1 MLQIK
6 NLSKSYG
13 AKKAVSN
20 LSFVVEDGDIMG
32 FIGKNGAG
40 KTTTLKACLGI
51 IGIDEGEILLDGTSV
66 LKEPMACKRKMAYVP
81 DNPQLDEY
89 MTGLQYLNF
98 ICDIYEVPSKMRKQN
113 FEKLASAFQMGPH
126 LNNLISSYSHG
137 MKQKL
142 ALIAAFS
149 HTPKLLILDEPF
161 VGLDP
166 EAFVILKEQMKE
178 LCASGNSVLFSSHIL
193 DVVEKVCNKVSV
205 IKHGQLLNGDYLL
218 IGIYFGGVFLIG
230 VTLLYGLIKI
240 FRNWYSNDAIQGSKS
255 QPVDWNKQTTK
266 QHSPVS
272 ALLERERTRYFSL
285 PVYLTNTACGLL
297 FAAVFVLLV
306 VLMSDKITPYIYQ
319 LAEYFQVPF
328 ADYDVLFIY
337 AFSIL
342 TTISCTTYVSIS
354 IEGKQIEILKS
365 LPIAAKCLF
374 RVKLLHHLSMSV
386 PTIFVLNTI
395 MALYLQWSFPKAMLG
410 YAFPLLC
417 SVLIGMIGYILN
429 LIFPNFEW
437 ENVTHI
443 IKQSLPAILTALI
456 GVVVTCGTAYLLLR
470 FFPSALFMGSWL
482 ACAIILLLLLTMVA
496 WVDKKGQHLY
506 QEL

>member
-149 HTPKLLILDEPF
+149 HTPKLLILDSH
-161 VGLDP
+161 DP
-166 EAFVILKEQMKE
+166 
-178 LCASGNSVLFSSHIL
+178 
-193 DVVEKVCNKVSV
+193 
-205 IKHGQLLNGDYLL
+205 NGIACIPDL
-218 IGIYFGGVFLIG
+218 
-230 VTLLYGLIKI
+230 
-240 FRNWYSNDAIQGSKS
+240 
-255 QPVDWNKQTTK
+255 
-266 QHSPVS
+266 
-272 ALLERERTRYFSL
+272 LLE
-285 PVYLTNTACGLL
+285 NHL
-297 FAAVFVLLV
+297 F
-306 VLMSDKITPYIYQ
+306 Y
-319 LAEYFQVPF
+319 
-328 ADYDVLFIY
+328 
-337 AFSIL
+337 
-342 TTISCTTYVSIS
+342 C
-354 IEGKQIEILKS
+354 
-365 LPIAAKCLF
+365 
-374 RVKLLHHLSMSV
+374 
-386 PTIFVLNTI
+386 
-395 MALYLQWSFPKAMLG
+395 
-410 YAFPLLC
+410 
-417 SVLIGMIGYILN
+417 
-429 LIFPNFEW
+429 
-437 ENVTHI
+437 
-443 IKQSLPAILTALI
+443 
-456 GVVVTCGTAYLLLR
+456 VVVGGSSDRTCCSYGSDLR
-470 FFPSALFMGSWL
+470 DP
-482 ACAIILLLLLTMVA
+482 
-496 WVDKKGQHLY
+496 
-506 QEL
+506 

>member
-126 LNNLISSYSHG
+126 LNNLISS
-137 MKQKL
+137 
-142 ALIAAFS
+142 
-149 HTPKLLILDEPF
+149 KLLILDEPF

-205 IKHGQLLNGDYLL
+205 IKHGQLLYSGRTTEIVGTKGLEEVFMEMNGDE
-218 IGIYFGGVFLIG
+218 IS
-230 VTLLYGLIKI
+230 VT
-240 FRNWYSNDAIQGSKS
+240 
-255 QPVDWNKQTTK
+255 PTK
-266 QHSPVS
+266 
-272 ALLERERTRYFSL
+272 E
-285 PVYLTNTACGLL
+285 
-297 FAAVFVLLV
+297 
-306 VLMSDKITPYIYQ
+306 
-319 LAEYFQVPF
+319 
-328 ADYDVLFIY
+328 
-337 AFSIL
+337 
-342 TTISCTTYVSIS
+342 
-354 IEGKQIEILKS
+354 
-365 LPIAAKCLF
+365 
-374 RVKLLHHLSMSV
+374 
-386 PTIFVLNTI
+386 
-395 MALYLQWSFPKAMLG
+395 
-410 YAFPLLC
+410 
-417 SVLIGMIGYILN
+417 
-429 LIFPNFEW
+429 
-437 ENVTHI
+437 
-443 IKQSLPAILTALI
+443 
-456 GVVVTCGTAYLLLR
+456 
-470 FFPSALFMGSWL
+470 
-482 ACAIILLLLLTMVA
+482 
-496 WVDKKGQHLY
+496 
-506 QEL
+506 

>member
-66 LKEPMACKRKMAYVP
+66 LKEQLACKQKMAYVP

-89 MTGLQYLNF
+89 MTGLQYINF

-113 FEKLASAFQMGPH
+113 FEKLALAFQMGPH

-166 EAFVILKEQMKE
+166 EAFVILKEQIKE
-178 LCASGNSVLFSSHIL
+178 LCASGNSVLFSSH
-193 DVVEKVCNKVSV
+193 
-205 IKHGQLLNGDYLL
+205 
-218 IGIYFGGVFLIG
+218 
-230 VTLLYGLIKI
+230 
-240 FRNWYSNDAIQGSKS
+240 
-255 QPVDWNKQTTK
+255 
-266 QHSPVS
+266 
-272 ALLERERTRYFSL
+272 
-285 PVYLTNTACGLL
+285 
-297 FAAVFVLLV
+297 
-306 VLMSDKITPYIYQ
+306 
-319 LAEYFQVPF
+319 
-328 ADYDVLFIY
+328 
-337 AFSIL
+337 
-342 TTISCTTYVSIS
+342 
-354 IEGKQIEILKS
+354 
-365 LPIAAKCLF
+365 
-374 RVKLLHHLSMSV
+374 
-386 PTIFVLNTI
+386 
-395 MALYLQWSFPKAMLG
+395 MLG

-470 FFPSALFMGSWL
+470 FFPSSLFIGSWI
-482 ACAIILLLLLTMVA
+482 ACAIILLLFLAMVT
-496 WVDKKGQHLY
+496 WVDKKGQYLY
-506 QEL
+506 YKV